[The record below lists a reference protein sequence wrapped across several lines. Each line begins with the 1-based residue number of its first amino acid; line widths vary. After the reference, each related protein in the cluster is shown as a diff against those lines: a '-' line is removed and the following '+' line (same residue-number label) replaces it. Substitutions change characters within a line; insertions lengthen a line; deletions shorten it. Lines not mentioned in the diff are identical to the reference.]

1 MEELSKASNTL
12 KGYWQTML
20 NKIMLIGNLGRDPE
34 LQVTSDGTPFT
45 RFSIAV
51 NRNTKTSTGEK
62 KEETEWFNVVAWRQL
77 AEICE
82 RYLHKGSK
90 VYIEGR
96 LTQRKYTDKNGL
108 ERTSVEVQATDME
121 MLDSKSA
128 SSGSESYS
136 TASVGNNNDPFLPD
150 YPDDLS

>member
-1 MEELSKASNTL
+1 
-12 KGYWQTML
+12 ML

-45 RFSIAV
+45 RFSLAV
-51 NRNTKTSTGEK
+51 SRNYTTKSGERR
-62 KEETEWFNVVAWRQL
+62 EETEWFNIVAWRQL
-77 AEICE
+77 AETCE

-96 LTQRKYTDKNGL
+96 VTQRKYTDKNGL
-108 ERTSVEVQATDME
+108 ERISVDVTITDME
-121 MLDSKSA
+121 MLTPKSA
-128 SSGSESYS
+128 SGGSESYS
-136 TASVGNNNDPFLPD
+136 VVGAGDSNDPFLPD

>member
-1 MEELSKASNTL
+1 
-12 KGYWQTML
+12 ML

-34 LQVTSDGTPFT
+34 LNVTAEGTPVT
-45 RFSIAV
+45 KFSLAV
-51 NRNTKTSTGEK
+51 NRTYKSNTGDKR
-62 KEETEWFNVVAWRQL
+62 EETEWFNIVAWNKL

-96 LTQRKYTDKNGL
+96 LTQRKYTDKEGTQ
-108 ERTSVEVQATDME
+108 RTSVEVIASDMK

-128 SSGSESYS
+128 SSGAESF
-136 TASVGNNNDPFLPD
+136 SVVGAGDNSDPFLPD